1 MLMKSVI
8 IDLKYLI
15 FRSVSASEGG
25 CLEEQQQQ
33 GEGLGWG
40 VEKSR
45 AVASA
50 LSASAALKPAPTKA
64 VQV

>member
-15 FRSVSASEGG
+15 FRSVSVSEGG
-25 CLEEQQQQ
+25 WLQEQQQQ
-33 GEGLGWG
+33 REEGREVDG
-40 VEKSR
+40 KSR

-50 LSASAALKPAPTKA
+50 LSASVALMSVLTRTD
-64 VQV
+64 V

>member
-15 FRSVSASEGG
+15 FRSVSVSEGG
-25 CLEEQQQQ
+25 WLQEQQQQ
-33 GEGLGWG
+33 QREEGREVDG
-40 VEKSR
+40 KSR

-50 LSASAALKPAPTKA
+50 LSASVALMSVLTRTD
-64 VQV
+64 V